1 MAVRFFGQYLLENGV
16 IDARQLLAA
25 IAYQEKT
32 NLKFGDMAISL
43 GLLSQDQL
51 AAVFALQRSKDVRAG
66 EAAIMLGYMTQAQV
80 DQVLRA
86 QQNSHVMLGEALVA
100 TAGLTR
106 ESLTKHLAAFKQD
119 QEAYKVTE
127 DIPSAVDPTGVGRPA
142 VDLARKFL
150 LRLANISTK
159 LTETAEGMPAA
170 PEKTTYTSRVGFTG
184 DVKGEIALRAP
195 TDVCAR
201 IASAMLGE
209 PVAADDKEAV
219 LDATAEFLNVVGGN
233 LAAAAARIG
242 KRLDLAAPKQG
253 EIAAPAGGE
262 HLLVAVL
269 SAPEGRIEFFVLTAS

>member
-43 GLLSQDQL
+43 GLLTQDQL
-51 AAVFALQRSKDVRAG
+51 AAIFALQRSKDLRSG
-66 EAAIMLGYMTQAQV
+66 EAAITLGYLRQEQV

-100 TAGLTR
+100 TGGLNR
-106 ESLTKHLAAFKQD
+106 DQLAKHLALFKQD
-119 QEAYKVTE
+119 QDAYKVTE
-127 DIPSAVDPTGVGRPA
+127 EIPFEVDPSGVGRPA

-150 LRLANISTK
+150 LRLSNISTK
-159 LTETAEGMPAA
+159 LVSAKAEALPAA
-170 PEKTTYTSRVGFTG
+170 KGKVCTARVGFTG
-184 DVKGEIALRAP
+184 DVMGEIALRGP
-195 TDVCAR
+195 MEMCAR

-209 PVAADDKEAV
+209 PVAPDAEEAI
-219 LDATAEFLNVVGGN
+219 LDATSEFLNVVGGN

-242 KRLDLAAPKQG
+242 KKIELATPMRGEPPAPSA
-253 EIAAPAGGE
+253 ER
-262 HLLVAVL
+262 HVLVATLGAPDGELEFVVVT
-269 SAPEGRIEFFVLTAS
+269 SA